1 MKQLFLLAEVVIF
14 SSLFSCQPKTEP
26 ENTYWEKVD
35 FSLDQLDEEGLV
47 GPIDGKR
54 ALTYEFC
61 IPPEKASE
69 ISRIDGTAQ
78 FLRTRGRIGCT
89 PDQVL
94 CLGHTHQP
102 EFRQVL
108 RRLASLDY
116 VVEIREVHFE

>member
-1 MKQLFLLAEVVIF
+1 MKQLFLLAEVLIF
-14 SSLFSCQPKTEP
+14 SVLCSCQPETEP
-26 ENTYWEKVD
+26 QSTPWEKIA
-35 FSLDQLDEEGLV
+35 FSLDQLDEEGLA
-47 GPIDGKR
+47 GPPDGKR

-61 IPPEKASE
+61 IPPEKATE

-102 EFRQVL
+102 EYRQVL

-116 VVEIREVHFE
+116 VVEIREVYFE